1 MRGQTCFSCR
11 MFAWRCTLRAAPGF
25 GWRKCGNRVVQLVA
39 GPVDSAGIA
48 HRTPLTMTPVFP
60 FCRPPRRV
68 AWLPLA
74 LTLAVAGCSLPPP
87 RPAPPSAP
95 TGPVPAP
102 EPGGRSVQ
110 VNGHEKK
117 VIEATNAFR
126 GSRGLAG
133 LHPSV
138 TLIRIAQ
145 GHARNMARQDRYG
158 DSDRNGHVLD
168 GQDMEL
174 RIRAGG
180 YAFARVAEN
189 VGYQLNRR
197 DPVASMMQGWRASAG
212 HRRNMLL
219 EEITQIGVGAAQGRS
234 GRWYFV
240 QLFGRPAERARPV
253 RTSQ

>member
-1 MRGQTCFSCR
+1 MTHVLLLCR
-11 MFAWRCTLRAAPGF
+11 LTWRAA
-25 GWRKCGNRVVQLVA
+25 
-39 GPVDSAGIA
+39 
-48 HRTPLTMTPVFP
+48 
-60 FCRPPRRV
+60 

-74 LTLAVAGCSLPPP
+74 LVLAVAGCTLPPP
-87 RPAPPSAP
+87 RPAPPPPSAP
-95 TGPVPAP
+95 TAPLPAP
-102 EPGGRSVQ
+102 ESGGRSVE
-110 VNGHEKK
+110 VNGYEQK

-133 LHPSV
+133 LRPTV

-168 GQDMEL
+168 GRDMEF

-197 DPVASMMQGWRASAG
+197 DPVASMMQGWRESAG

-240 QLFGRPAERARPV
+240 QLFGRPAEPARPV